1 MSWAPAYRRARRPL
15 PGRLPERAARPY
27 GHQVLQRLPL
37 FPLGLVLFPGLVL
50 PLHVFEERYR
60 ALIRDLMELPAAE
73 QRFGVVA
80 IRQGREVGEDGVTA
94 LYDVGCVAQL
104 RHVEPHPDGR
114 FDIVTLGVQRFS
126 LATLED
132 NRPYLSAQVELLPDE
147 PGHDAQR
154 LSAAVRVAFTD
165 YVAAL
170 GKAGGDRIEVSDLPE
185 DPQVLSYLV
194 AATMVLDIDDRQ
206 RLLAGIDGA
215 SRLLAEVSLL
225 RRETVLLSTLA
236 AAPAPDLASGPVSLN

>member
-1 MSWAPAYRRARRPL
+1 M
-15 PGRLPERAARPY
+15 
-27 GHQVLQRLPL
+27 
-37 FPLGLVLFPGLVL
+37 LFPGLVL

-60 ALIRDLMELPAAE
+60 ALIRDLLELPAAE
-73 QRFGVVA
+73 QQFGVVA
-80 IRQGREVGEDGVTA
+80 IRQGREVGEGGVTA

-104 RHVEPHPDGR
+104 RHVEPHADGR

-132 NRPYLSAQVELLPDE
+132 NRPYLSAPYLCAMVELLPDE
-147 PGHDAQR
+147 PGRDAQR
-154 LSAAVRVAFTD
+154 LSAAVRLAFTD

-170 GKAGGDRIEVSDLPE
+170 GEAGGDRIEISDLPD

-206 RLLAGIDGA
+206 RLLAGVDGA
-215 SRLLAEVSLL
+215 SRLLAELALL
-225 RRETVLLSTLA
+225 RRETVLLRTLA

>member
-1 MSWAPAYRRARRPL
+1 M
-15 PGRLPERAARPY
+15 
-27 GHQVLQRLPL
+27 
-37 FPLGLVLFPGLVL
+37 LFPGLVL

-60 ALIRDLMELPAAE
+60 ALIRDLLELPAAE
-73 QRFGVVA
+73 QQFGVVA

-104 RHVEPHPDGR
+104 RHVEPHADGR
-114 FDIVTLGVQRFS
+114 FDIVTLGIQRFS

-154 LSAAVRVAFTD
+154 LSVVVRLAFTD

-170 GKAGGDRIEVSDLPE
+170 GEAGGDRIEISDLPE

-206 RLLAGIDGA
+206 RLLAGVDGA
-215 SRLLAEVSLL
+215 NRLLAELSLL
-225 RRETVLLSTLA
+225 RRETVLLRTLA